1 MADFLGPSK
10 QSYEQTPVNKKKK
23 TRPPIAED
31 IAAVW
36 VQLQNQVRWKTG
48 YPPSSGHGI
57 PPSSRHDMPCHGEAT
72 GLSSEGFVLYG
83 SWGYGNWDVVV
94 VAVNLLLIGMGMA
107 LLHPLLL
114 ALLIAF
120 VLNSLVVVTVLG
132 VQTTDLSEEGLSAK
146 SFPKRGLDQDVQ
158 ALLAL
163 RREMAMDSSVLD
175 DWGSSQNPCGWSGV
189 ECDEI
194 ITIDGAMMENRVVG
208 LQLNSKQLSGSLS
221 PAIGGLSEL
230 KRISFADNMLA
241 GRIPK
246 DIASCLK
253 LEFVDLRGNRL
264 SGPVPSEVNSLTNIK
279 VLHFSDNHLSG
290 ELSFLEFNSNP
301 DRLSVPFPHLK
312 YLDLANNKFSGKIP
326 SQIGRISEL
335 ESIFLN
341 GNMLVGTIPYSLG
354 YLPTLMVLHIHNN
367 FLHGNLPAALANN
380 CSKLQSLDVSNNFL
394 VGRIPSSLSEAKAL
408 RFLNASNNNLEGPIP
423 WGAWFKYGADPTAFS
438 GNHRL
443 CGYPLKSCSEN
454 SIHQKHQ
461 ESPSLLSQLF
471 HVLWPKS
478 PPTVAIKTRFL
489 FLETKAIAKLGR
501 PAAPA
506 PAPAPANRHEQG
518 SNNTMAPAPPP
529 KKGKHK
535 KKKHS
540 TRRWAWGLCMGIVSG
555 AISAVLSSFLFRLFL
570 YCIRGK
576 PKVQGALI
584 YSSLIKKA
592 VDYGS
597 LQQVLSMV
605 AEGTMELGWPIRH
618 KIAVGIAS
626 GLQYLHFHSHPKIIH
641 RDLKP
646 GNILLDDNFEAHV
659 ADFGLAKAVPEA
671 ATHITSSNVA
681 GTVGYIAPEYHQT
694 LKFTDKCDVY
704 SFGVVLAVLVT
715 GKQPYD
721 DFFQTIPEASIPKWL
736 RNVLGS
742 GNTAEAID
750 PTLRGQ
756 GFDDEIFLMLKIAC
770 FCTDDNPSKRPNS
783 REVLSMLSQIR
794 S

>member
-1 MADFLGPSK
+1 
-10 QSYEQTPVNKKKK
+10 
-23 TRPPIAED
+23 
-31 IAAVW
+31 
-36 VQLQNQVRWKTG
+36 
-48 YPPSSGHGI
+48 
-57 PPSSRHDMPCHGEAT
+57 
-72 GLSSEGFVLYG
+72 
-83 SWGYGNWDVVV
+83 
-94 VAVNLLLIGMGMA
+94 MGMA

-114 ALLIAF
+114 ALMIAF
-120 VLNSLVVVTVLG
+120 VLNSLVVVTALW

-194 ITIDGAMMENRVVG
+194 ITIDGAMMESRVVG

-253 LEFVDLRGNRL
+253 LEFVNLRGNRL

-279 VLHFSDNHLSG
+279 ALQFSDNHLSG
-290 ELSFLEFNSNP
+290 ELSFLAFNSNP
-301 DRLSVPFPHLK
+301 DKLSVPFPHLK

-326 SQIGRISEL
+326 SQIGRISEV

-354 YLPTLMVLHIHNN
+354 YLPTLLVLHIDNN
-367 FLHGNLPAALANN
+367 FLQGNLPAALANN

-408 RFLNASNNNLEGPIP
+408 RFLNVSNNNLEGPIP

-454 SIHQKHQ
+454 SKQQKHH
-461 ESPSLLSQLF
+461 ESPSLLSKLF

-478 PPTVAIKTRFL
+478 PPTVALKTRFV
-489 FLETKAIAKLGR
+489 FSETKAVVKLGR

-506 PAPAPANRHEQG
+506 PAPAPANHHGQG
-518 SNNTMAPAPPP
+518 SNNAVAPAPQP

-540 TRRWAWGLCMGIVSG
+540 TRRWALGLCIGIVAG
-555 AISAVLSSFLFRLFL
+555 AISAVLSSFLFGLFL
-570 YCIRGK
+570 NCIRGK
-576 PKVQGALI
+576 PKAQGVVI

-592 VDYGS
+592 EDLAFLEADDGLGAGELIGKGGSGEVYKAQLPDGRAIAIKKILQPILNTADVSEEDSRLLDKRKRQIRAELETLGHVRHRNLVTLLAYVARPDCHLLVYEHMKNGS

-721 DFFQTIPEASIPKWL
+721 DFFQTIPEGSIPKWL
-736 RNVLGS
+736 RNVLSS
-742 GNTAEAID
+742 GNNEEAIH
-750 PTLRGQ
+750 PSLRGQ
-756 GFDDEIFLMLKIAC
+756 GYDDEIFLMMKIAC
-770 FCTDDNPSKRPNS
+770 FCTDDSPSKRPNS
-783 REVLSMLSQIR
+783 REVLSMLSQI
-794 S
+794 SS

>member
-1 MADFLGPSK
+1 
-10 QSYEQTPVNKKKK
+10 
-23 TRPPIAED
+23 
-31 IAAVW
+31 
-36 VQLQNQVRWKTG
+36 
-48 YPPSSGHGI
+48 
-57 PPSSRHDMPCHGEAT
+57 
-72 GLSSEGFVLYG
+72 
-83 SWGYGNWDVVV
+83 
-94 VAVNLLLIGMGMA
+94 MGMA

-120 VLNSLVVVTVLG
+120 VVSSLVVVTTLG
-132 VQTTDLSEEGLSAK
+132 LQTTDPSEDGLSAK
-146 SFPKRGLDQDVQ
+146 SFAKRGQDQDVQ

-163 RREMAMDSSVLD
+163 RRAMAMDSSVLD

-230 KRISFADNMLA
+230 KRISFEDNMLA

-253 LEFVDLRGNRL
+253 LEFVNLRGNRL
-264 SGPVPSEVNSLTNIK
+264 SGPVPSEVNSLTNLK

-290 ELSFLEFNSNP
+290 DLSFLEFNSNP

-326 SQIGRISEL
+326 SQVGRISEL

-354 YLPTLMVLHIHNN
+354 NLPTLMVLHIHNN
-367 FLHGNLPAALANN
+367 FLHGNLPTALANN

-408 RFLNASNNNLEGPIP
+408 RFLNVSNNNLEGPIP
-423 WGAWFKYGADPTAFS
+423 WGAWFKYGADPSFFL

-454 SIHQKHQ
+454 SIQQKHQ
-461 ESPSLLSQLF
+461 ESPSLLSKLF

-478 PPTVAIKTRFL
+478 PRTVALKTRFL
-489 FLETKAIAKLGR
+489 FSNTTLGR

-506 PAPAPANRHEQG
+506 PAPAPANHHGQR
-518 SNNTMAPAPPP
+518 SKNTEAPAPQPE
-529 KKGKHK
+529 KGKHK
-535 KKKHS
+535 KKKHPA
-540 TRRWAWGLCMGIVSG
+540 RRWALGLCIGIVAG
-555 AISAVLSSFLFRLFL
+555 AIFAVLSSFFYRFFL
-570 YCIRGK
+570 ICIRGK
-576 PKVQGALI
+576 PKVQGAVI

-592 VDYGS
+592 EDLAFLEADDGLGAGELIGKGGSGEVYKAQLPDGRAIAIKKILQPILNTTDVSEEDSRLLDRRRRQIRAELETLGHVRHRNLVTLLAYVARPDCHLLVYEHMKNGS
-597 LQQVLSMV
+597 LQQVLSVV
-605 AEGTMELGWPIRH
+605 AQGTMELGWPIRH
-618 KIAVGIAS
+618 KIALGIAS

-659 ADFGLAKAVPEA
+659 ADFGLAKAIPEA

-721 DFFQTIPEASIPKWL
+721 DFFQTIPEGSIPKWL

-742 GNTAEAID
+742 GNAAEAID
-750 PTLRGQ
+750 PSLRDQ
-756 GFDDEIFLMLKIAC
+756 GYEDEIFLMLKIAC

-783 REVLSMLSQIR
+783 REVHSMLSQI
-794 S
+794 SS

>member
-1 MADFLGPSK
+1 
-10 QSYEQTPVNKKKK
+10 
-23 TRPPIAED
+23 
-31 IAAVW
+31 
-36 VQLQNQVRWKTG
+36 
-48 YPPSSGHGI
+48 
-57 PPSSRHDMPCHGEAT
+57 
-72 GLSSEGFVLYG
+72 
-83 SWGYGNWDVVV
+83 
-94 VAVNLLLIGMGMA
+94 MGMA
-107 LLHPLLL
+107 LLHPLVL
-114 ALLIAF
+114 ALLIAI
-120 VLNSLVVVTVLG
+120 VLNSLVVVTTLG
-132 VQTTDLSEEGLSAK
+132 LQTTDLSEDELSAK
-146 SFPKRGLDQDVQ
+146 SFPKRGLDQDVR

-163 RREMAMDSSVLD
+163 RRAMATDSSVLD

-230 KRISFADNMLA
+230 KRISFADNMLT

-290 ELSFLEFNSNP
+290 ELSFLNFNSNP

-341 GNMLVGTIPYSLG
+341 GNMLVGIIPYSLG
-354 YLPTLMVLHIHNN
+354 YLPTLMVVHIHNN

-408 RFLNASNNNLEGPIP
+408 RFLNVSNNNLEGPIP

-461 ESPSLLSQLF
+461 ESPNLLSQLF

-478 PPTVAIKTRFL
+478 PPTVALKTRFL
-489 FLETKAIAKLGR
+489 FLETKAVAKLGR

-506 PAPAPANRHEQG
+506 PAPANRHAQG
-518 SNNTMAPAPPP
+518 SNTTMPPAPPP
-529 KKGKHK
+529 KKGRHK

-570 YCIRGK
+570 YCISTLLK
-576 PKVQGALI
+576 
-584 YSSLIKKA
+584 
-592 VDYGS
+592 
-597 LQQVLSMV
+597 
-605 AEGTMELGWPIRH
+605 GTMELGWPIRH

-646 GNILLDDNFEAHV
+646 GNILLDDDFEAHV
-659 ADFGLAKAVPEA
+659 ADFGLAKAIPESV
-671 ATHITSSNVA
+671 THITSSNVA